1 MDEDNLDFEVEDP
14 KPLKMVPLNTGFVTP
29 YKQSVQISD
38 WAGGSELMATK
49 KKKRRPNP
57 REKKD
62 KPKDKPK
69 EEMGNENPI
78 KMGKILKMKNVR
90 NVLKLV
96 TNSLDESIIKKIY
109 VFKTKMY

>member
-14 KPLKMVPLNTGFVTP
+14 KPVKMVPLNSGFVTS

-38 WAGGSELMATK
+38 WKEGSELIPT

-90 NVLKLV
+90 NVLKPV
-96 TNSLDESIIKKIY
+96 ANSLDDKNEEN
-109 VFKTKMY
+109 